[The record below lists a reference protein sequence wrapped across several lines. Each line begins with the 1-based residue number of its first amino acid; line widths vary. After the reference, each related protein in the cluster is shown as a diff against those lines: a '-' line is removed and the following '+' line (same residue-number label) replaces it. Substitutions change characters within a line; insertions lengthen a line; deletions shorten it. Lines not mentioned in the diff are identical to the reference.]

1 METGLRATGSIPAP
15 TCLCLNREAS
25 TDSRE
30 YSTNSKVSELFEKC
44 CPYECVCTDY
54 DKAVLCTC
62 CSGASACV
70 CCVLCGTDVGNYALK
85 TFLSIGM

>member
-1 METGLRATGSIPAP
+1 METGLKPTGSSPAP

-25 TDSRE
+25 TDYRE
-30 YSTNSKVSELFEKC
+30 DSTNSKVSKLYEKC
-44 CPYECVCTDY
+44 CPCVCECTDY
-54 DKAVLCTC
+54 DKAALCDC
-62 CSGASACV
+62 CLGASACV